1 LGSSAPAAST
11 TITPNTAARARPRP
25 GARGTRSV
33 SFPSHRRDASGKVI
47 VGVFIV
53 ENAAEGE
60 AIGTAQNSNA
70 QIFIVIKL
78 HNLFIV

>member
-1 LGSSAPAAST
+1 
-11 TITPNTAARARPRP
+11 
-25 GARGTRSV
+25 V
-33 SFPSHRRDASGKVI
+33 ASGKVI

-60 AIGTAQNSNA
+60 AIGTARNSNA
-70 QIFIVIKL
+70 QILIVIKL